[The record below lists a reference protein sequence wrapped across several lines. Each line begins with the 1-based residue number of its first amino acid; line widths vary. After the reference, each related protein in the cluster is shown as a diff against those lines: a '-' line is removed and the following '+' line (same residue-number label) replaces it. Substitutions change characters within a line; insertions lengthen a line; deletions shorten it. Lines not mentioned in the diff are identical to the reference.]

1 VSPATLEFLPSGGW
15 SLLLV
20 RSLVEDGTLTE
31 ARCRELLRP
40 FEERVALHCGDET
53 AAAREAGAMVDTIV
67 EVLFDDKLRAR
78 FLVDALQREGAGS
91 AALAAL
97 GDLLEAGDVCEDR
110 VMAAMVRA
118 VRNGAATPA
127 DGHAFWRSAGRPEV
141 GERFFQRTVREGEV
155 S

>member
-1 VSPATLEFLPSGGW
+1 VSAESIEFLPAGGW

-20 RSLVEDGTLTE
+20 RSLVEDGTLTRR
-31 ARCRELLRP
+31 RCRELLRP
-40 FEERVALHCGDET
+40 FEERLALHFEDGT
-53 AAAREAGAMVDTIV
+53 AATDARAMVDAIV

-78 FLVDALQREGAGS
+78 FLVDALQRDGAGS

-97 GDLLEAGDVCEDR
+97 EVLVETGQVCEETVVD
-110 VMAAMVRA
+110 AMGQA

-127 DGHAFWRSAGRPEV
+127 DGHAFWRLAGRPEM
-141 GERFFQRTVREGEV
+141 GERLFQRVMDREGEV